1 MNGDTLNGVN
11 RSFWEESLRQNY
23 PIAIEPEVLYNN
35 FQTLA
40 TNVMSWAYWQ
50 YFWGILNPVAP
61 PVSTFKA
68 MTNGK
73 HLGMSVKIDFSQK
86 NVYGTTGN
94 SFYILVYPILPNHI
108 LKDPNIFVLQNL
120 SLFYGKWIIISW
132 HDAIS
137 NL

>member
-11 RSFWEESLRQNY
+11 RSFWEESLRQHY

-73 HLGMSVKIDFSQK
+73 HLGMSVKIEFSK
-86 NVYGTTGN
+86 SGIYIPNGTWN
-94 SFYILVYPILPNHI
+94 NCELILHTSMSNTSKPYFKRPKYFCTTQPQFIL
-108 LKDPNIFVLQNL
+108 
-120 SLFYGKWIIISW
+120 W
-132 HDAIS
+132 
-137 NL
+137 

>member
-86 NVYGTTGN
+86 NMYGTTGN
-94 SFYILVYPILPNHI
+94 SFYIGTSV
-108 LKDPNIFVLQNL
+108 
-120 SLFYGKWIIISW
+120 
-132 HDAIS
+132 S
-137 NL
+137 NTSKPYFKRPK

>member
-73 HLGMSVKIDFSQK
+73 HLGMSVKIDLSQK
-86 NVYGTTGN
+86 NVYGIWNNWELILHTSLSNTSKPYFKRPKYFFTTN
-94 SFYILVYPILPNHI
+94 PRFIL
-108 LKDPNIFVLQNL
+108 
-120 SLFYGKWIIISW
+120 W
-132 HDAIS
+132 
-137 NL
+137 